1 MKKKQHHAEFVAN
14 LQLEQDA
21 IKTFIDILKKEQ
33 NALVHGNIED
43 LDYFASQ
50 KTHITKKLAD
60 FGNKRDQY
68 LTAKGLSL
76 DTKCIN
82 NLLISE
88 DNNTATGTIWTNL
101 LQLAKTAKQLNQ
113 TNGTIITTRLQQSQQ
128 ALAALQS
135 AAGTVSLYGPKG
147 QTMAI
152 ND

>member
-1 MKKKQHHAEFVAN
+1 MKQKQHHAEFVAN

-68 LTAKGLSL
+68 LSAKGLSL

-88 DNNTATGTIWTNL
+88 DNNTATGAIWTDL

-113 TNGTIITTRLQQSQQ
+113 TNGAIITTRLQQSQQ

-152 ND
+152 SD

>member
-21 IKTFIDILKKEQ
+21 IKTFIDILEKEQ

-88 DNNTATGTIWTNL
+88 NNNTATGAIWTDL

-113 TNGTIITTRLQQSQQ
+113 TNGAIITTRLQQSQQ

-152 ND
+152 SD